1 MGLLF
6 QSKTFPAIFDNV
18 GKDIDISIFT
28 KKDFSK
34 KKSEFYKYIFAPS
47 VFSHDGKEIIGYY
60 VGYSKLNKQFRSSSS
75 KGKIFF
81 FSNDPKKGNKGD
93 KPIYNCNFKTTK
105 HDGVNYHMFETGDV
119 EVKCKNAQYKGEY
132 EKNTSKN
139 GRAPVSLIKTK
150 SGFEN
155 SFINNLEFMF
165 FPEIDQMNEQKDT
178 FLLSKLSNDSKED
191 NKQTVEK
198 KLKWDEGQK
207 YRDEEEAANLK
218 NKELVQLAQ
227 KKVEDKILLAPG
239 MRVYFYFV
247 GEQNRAKKRLIS
259 IRYKKLK
266 GKENFENWKLSDNPD
281 LIRVP
286 KILYYKLKSAVDF
299 DIDTPSD
306 RKKAHEKRK
315 RLLYSFN
322 AEEIDMSKYDGVYLL
337 ENNTCEKSKP
347 KSYKY
352 FDFVEKD
359 HMNDFYLTIRDS
371 KMIKSKWSKK
381 NKWNYKIN
389 VQPEKNE
396 TKVNINIRSKKGLW
410 DGEIVED
417 KIFLKFKG
425 KNDKEQKKYGDCEL
439 LFTNQFWSANNIE
452 TAKVDKKDKIFEK
465 IVSEYAK
472 HTKQEN
478 KIDTLIADLSKT
490 QKEAEEEKKKKELLL
505 AQKEAEEEKK
515 KEELLLAQKKAEE
528 EERKIKKA
536 EEERKKKELLLA

>member
-1 MGLLF
+1 MKRLLAYLFIVLGMSLLF
-6 QSKTFPAIFDNV
+6 QSKAFSAIFDNV

-93 KPIYNCNFKTTK
+93 KPIYNCNFITTK
-105 HDGVNYHMFETGDV
+105 HDGVNYHMFETGNV

-227 KKVEDKILLAPG
+227 KKVVDKILLAPG

-315 RLLYSFN
+315 RLLYN
-322 AEEIDMSKYDGVYLL
+322 
-337 ENNTCEKSKP
+337 
-347 KSYKY
+347 
-352 FDFVEKD
+352 
-359 HMNDFYLTIRDS
+359 
-371 KMIKSKWSKK
+371 
-381 NKWNYKIN
+381 
-389 VQPEKNE
+389 
-396 TKVNINIRSKKGLW
+396 
-410 DGEIVED
+410 
-417 KIFLKFKG
+417 
-425 KNDKEQKKYGDCEL
+425 
-439 LFTNQFWSANNIE
+439 
-452 TAKVDKKDKIFEK
+452 
-465 IVSEYAK
+465 
-472 HTKQEN
+472 
-478 KIDTLIADLSKT
+478 
-490 QKEAEEEKKKKELLL
+490 
-505 AQKEAEEEKK
+505 
-515 KEELLLAQKKAEE
+515 
-528 EERKIKKA
+528 
-536 EEERKKKELLLA
+536 

>member
-1 MGLLF
+1 
-6 QSKTFPAIFDNV
+6 
-18 GKDIDISIFT
+18 
-28 KKDFSK
+28 
-34 KKSEFYKYIFAPS
+34 
-47 VFSHDGKEIIGYY
+47 
-60 VGYSKLNKQFRSSSS
+60 
-75 KGKIFF
+75 
-81 FSNDPKKGNKGD
+81 
-93 KPIYNCNFKTTK
+93 
-105 HDGVNYHMFETGDV
+105 MFETGDV

-381 NKWNYKIN
+381 IN
-389 VQPEKNE
+389 G
-396 TKVNINIRSKKGLW
+396 I
-410 DGEIVED
+410 
-417 KIFLKFKG
+417 
-425 KNDKEQKKYGDCEL
+425 
-439 LFTNQFWSANNIE
+439 
-452 TAKVDKKDKIFEK
+452 
-465 IVSEYAK
+465 
-472 HTKQEN
+472 
-478 KIDTLIADLSKT
+478 
-490 QKEAEEEKKKKELLL
+490 
-505 AQKEAEEEKK
+505 
-515 KEELLLAQKKAEE
+515 
-528 EERKIKKA
+528 IK
-536 EEERKKKELLLA
+536 